1 MESTIQS
8 ALSFL
13 ENDPLLVAPIT
24 EKDFKGKNN
33 LLLNSHEI
41 EENYYLKKINFYY
54 NGFSLIGILFS

>member
-8 ALSFL
+8 GLSFL

-41 EENYYLKKINFYY
+41 EENY
-54 NGFSLIGILFS
+54 